1 MHMVPVTDPK
11 ELEVINAWA
20 DTQQVEGLFPGWVT
34 WKFVDDSGKFCG
46 FYQQGARL
54 CGHFHVDTALSGT
67 LALRAERKV
76 VDFMEASGTSPLLLV
91 PPERGMCK
99 ILEKHHQKIDAVPFV
114 RREGQVCHG

>member
-1 MHMVPVTDPK
+1 MVPVTDPK
-11 ELEVINAWA
+11 ELEAINAWA
-20 DTQQVEGLFPGWVT
+20 DTQKVDGLFPGWVT

-46 FYQQGARL
+46 FYQQGVRV
-54 CGHFHVDTALSGT
+54 CGHFHVDTAMSGI

-76 VDFMEASGTSPLLLV
+76 VDFMEASGTSALLLV

-114 RREGQVCHG
+114 RREGGV